1 MSSTRFSILVCDS
14 QPSACEPLV
23 ADRRSPV
30 CDGAGVRDADNA
42 ARERD
47 PDLDRRRANEL
58 VKALFRSKT
67 FIVGSAIVSFWI
79 FDAIFWPVFVP
90 YDPEGLVSPTT
101 LNPPS
106 VSHWFGTD
114 DLGRDVFSR
123 TLAGAT
129 STLTVAPAATFLG
142 VLGGMLIGLY
152 AGYVRGLADDIIMR
166 IVDSLLAFPL
176 IIIAVL
182 VISILGPSVTNVIL
196 VIAIVFTPI
205 VARTVRAAV
214 LVEREREYVAAARLL
229 GNSSLYIMFAEIL
242 PNVVG
247 PIAVEIT
254 IRLGYAIFTAATLSF
269 LALGI
274 QQPSPDW
281 GLNIS
286 IGRAFLQIA
295 PWEVLFPAAALA
307 TLIVGV
313 NLVADGLR
321 QVLEE

>member
-1 MSSTRFSILVCDS
+1 MDAKRSQASAPAGGSEAEEASAAGRQRLRALLVALLQSRTFVVGAAILAFWILD
-14 QPSACEPLV
+14 ALFWPLV
-23 ADRRSPV
+23 
-30 CDGAGVRDADNA
+30 
-42 ARERD
+42 
-47 PDLDRRRANEL
+47 
-58 VKALFRSKT
+58 
-67 FIVGSAIVSFWI
+67 
-79 FDAIFWPVFVP
+79 VP
-90 YDPEGLVSPTT
+90 QDPEAMIPEVT
-101 LNPPS
+101 LRAPS
-106 VSHWFGTD
+106 LAHWFGTD

-123 TLAGAT
+123 TLAGAA
-129 STLTVAPAATFLG
+129 STLTVAPAATALG
-142 VLGGMLIGLY
+142 VIGGILIGLFT
-152 AGYVRGLADDIIMR
+152 GYYRGIADDVIMR

-182 VISILGPSVTNVIL
+182 VMSILGPSLVNVIL
-196 VIAIVFTPI
+196 VIGIVFAPI

-214 LVEREREYVAAARLL
+214 LVEREREYVAAAKLL
-229 GNSSLYIMFAEIL
+229 GNSNLYIMFAEIL
-242 PNVVG
+242 PNIGG

-254 IRLGYAIFTAATLSF
+254 IRLGYAIFTSATLSF

-281 GLNIS
+281 GLTIS

>member
-1 MSSTRFSILVCDS
+1 MDGVAEDGVGWESGRRGTR
-14 QPSACEPLV
+14 
-23 ADRRSPV
+23 
-30 CDGAGVRDADNA
+30 
-42 ARERD
+42 
-47 PDLDRRRANEL
+47 EL
-58 VKALFRSKT
+58 FLALLRSKT
-67 FIVGSAIVSFWI
+67 FVAGAIILVFWI
-79 FDAIFWPVFVP
+79 VDAIFWPLIVP
-90 YDPEGLVSPTT
+90 QDPEAILPEIT
-101 LNPPS
+101 LQAPS
-106 VSHWFGTD
+106 WAHLFGTD

-123 TLAGAT
+123 TLAGAA
-129 STLTVAPAATFLG
+129 STLTVAPVATGLG
-142 VLGGMLIGLY
+142 VIGGVLVGLFV
-152 AGYVRGLADDIIMR
+152 GYYRGIADDIVMR

-182 VISILGPSVTNVIL
+182 VMSILGPSVANVIL
-196 VIAIVFTPI
+196 VIGIVFTPY

-229 GNSSLYIMFAEIL
+229 GNSGLYIMFVEIL
-242 PNVVG
+242 PNISA

-281 GLNIS
+281 GLTIS
-286 IGRAFLQIA
+286 LGRAFLQIA

-307 TLIVGV
+307 TLIVAV